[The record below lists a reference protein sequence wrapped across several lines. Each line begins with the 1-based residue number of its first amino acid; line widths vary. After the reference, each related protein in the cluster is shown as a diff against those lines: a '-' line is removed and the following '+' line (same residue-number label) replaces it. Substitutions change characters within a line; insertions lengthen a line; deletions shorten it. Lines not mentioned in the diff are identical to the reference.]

1 MILKNYNIKV
11 DLEMDDAVKKVLL
24 VENVN
29 RSVFVRSCV
38 MEWIAR
44 NYGGLLTGANNG

>member
-1 MILKNYNIKV
+1 MTLKNYNIKV
-11 DLEMDDAVKKVLL
+11 DPKMDDAVKEVLL
-24 VENVN
+24 MEDVN

-44 NYGGLLTGANNG
+44 NYGGLLTGAQ